1 MGQVTQF
8 FQPPLYWQ
16 QFEDLTQSVVE
27 LAYGVAMADKIG
39 RPGQA
44 QDGVDVYA
52 GRSRVGSVGVQCKR
66 LDDLDENNRPLP
78 GGPINRKLLRSEAEK
93 AISFRPK
100 LDVWILATTAKRD
113 ASIQRQARLLD
124 EEHRSAGRFQVL
136 LWFWEDYVTWLNTYS
151 DLQQRYYDQIIG
163 IRNAR
168 DQDRLILETIAIAFH
183 RPAFT
188 DPLRQEHADDFLQ
201 ALKDTQAALRTGEL
215 VDRQSRH
222 VIRKAVGGWRYLEEP
237 AWRAALKDLD
247 DELTELRGL
256 LVAGIKDGRLEQRR
270 GYLDVRDHRLARDLE
285 RRRHDCLARLND
297 LLVRAA
303 LPPI

>member
-27 LAYGVAMADKIG
+27 LVYGIATADKIG
-39 RPGQA
+39 RPGQV

-52 GRSRVGSVGVQCKR
+52 ARTRAGSIRVQCKR
-66 LDDLDENNRPLP
+66 LDDLDENNNPLP
-78 GGPINRKLLRSEAEK
+78 GGPINRKLLKLEVEK
-93 AISFRPK
+93 ALAFRPK
-100 LDVWILATTAKRD
+100 LDVWVMSTTAKRD
-113 ASIQRQARLLD
+113 AGIQRQARLLD
-124 EEHRSAGRFQVL
+124 EEHRAAGRFQVQ
-136 LWFWEDYVTWLNTYS
+136 LWFWDDYVTWLNAYS
-151 DLQQRYYDQIIG
+151 DLQRRYYDQIIG
-163 IRNAR
+163 VRNAR
-168 DQDRLILETIAIAFH
+168 DQDRLILETIATAFH

-188 DPLRQEHADDFLQ
+188 DPLEHEHFDNFLQ

-215 VDRQSRH
+215 VDRESRH

-237 AWRAALKDLD
+237 VWKAGLKDLD

-270 GYLDVRDHRLARDLE
+270 GYLDVRDRGLARDLE
-285 RRRHDCLARLND
+285 RRRRDCLARLND

-303 LPPI
+303 LRPI